1 LDLYDEEIPLIQ
13 EEIERLREKDKL
25 NREAEFLNLA
35 NLVLDLKGGNRR
47 KMRQGIEQRIKEISE
62 NG

>member
-1 LDLYDEEIPLIQ
+1 MDLYDEEIPLIQ